1 MKGVHPTVC
10 TVVGLS
16 VILRYISCSVR
27 DGENKFASLC
37 PLGSKGL
44 GAKLKMSLRVPITI
58 FKNN

>member
-1 MKGVHPTVC
+1 MKGVHPTVS

-44 GAKLKMSLRVPITI
+44 GAKLKMS
-58 FKNN
+58 